1 MADDVLL
8 ALAGAAKKKKKR
20 KRKRCR
26 LVKRTKVIKG
36 KRKVV
41 KVRKC
46 RPKKKP
52 AKKPAP
58 AYNAPAPAPLPAPP
72 VPDPPAP
79 PRLKTIQSPI
89 AVYQGAFGPL
99 QAERLAWRAGF
110 GPRPGQVAQLAAMDL
125 EAAVMSFTR
134 PEGQAP
140 LDGPEPRNGA
150 NPINPASDEGAFTYW
165 LDRMVRSRHQL
176 VERLALVFHDWW
188 ATRRDG
194 VNTNAEMLN
203 QTNIFRA
210 HGLGSF
216 RDMTRA
222 VTTDPAMLQFLDGM
236 SNRRGAVNENYAREL
251 MELFTLGADRGAYT
265 ETDVRELA
273 RALTGWRADYN
284 NGWVNWR
291 WDELGRWDFQN
302 KTIFGRTGRFDW
314 QDACELV
321 LTHPMHPSFFV
332 HKLWSYFIPTP
343 PDAGTSAA
351 LEQHYVATGLQV
363 RPIVEAI
370 LCSPQFYEG
379 PRMVK
384 PPIVLSAGLMRATDR
399 GIENLEWWYKSDRT
413 GQRIYYPPDVS
424 GWNDQRW
431 LDTNTTVGRW
441 ELVGVALAGKMVK
454 NQAADTYPEQS
465 AEEAVAAARAFWGD
479 PDLTAESVEQ
489 LLAFARAV
497 VPATGTPL
505 NLARLRAQRFNAL
518 RQLIAAGPD
527 HQTC

>member
-1 MADDVLL
+1 MSDDVLV
-8 ALAGAAKKKKKR
+8 ALASAGKKKKR
-20 KRKRCR
+20 RKKKRCR
-26 LVKRTKVIKG
+26 MVKRTKVVNG

-46 RPKKKP
+46 KPRKKP

-58 AYNAPAPAPLPAPP
+58 TYQAPPPVPAPP
-72 VPDPPAP
+72 VPEPPAP

-89 AVYQGAFGPL
+89 AVYQGAFGVR

-110 GPRPGQVAQLAAMDL
+110 GPRPGQAAELAALDL
-125 EAAVMSFTR
+125 EAAVMAFTR
-134 PEGQAP
+134 PTGQAP

-150 NPINPASDEGAFTYW
+150 NPINPATDDGAFAYW

-194 VNTNAEMLN
+194 VSTNAEMLN

-273 RALTGWRADYN
+273 RALTGWRADYD
-284 NGWVNWR
+284 NGYVNWR
-291 WDELGRWDFQN
+291 WDEANRWDFQN
-302 KTIFGRTGRFDW
+302 KTVFGRTGRFNW
-314 QDACELV
+314 SDACELV
-321 LTHPMHPSFFV
+321 LTHPLHPSFFV
-332 HKLWSYFIPTP
+332 RKLWSYFIPTP
-343 PDAGTSAA
+343 PDGATSAA
-351 LEQHYVATGLQV
+351 LEQLYVSSGLQI
-363 RPIVEAI
+363 RPVLEAI
-370 LCSPQFYEG
+370 LCCPQFYEG

-384 PPIVLSAGLMRATDR
+384 PPIVLMAGMMRATGR
-399 GIENLEWWYKSDRT
+399 GIENNEWWNKSDRA
-413 GQRIYYPPDVS
+413 GQRLYYPPDVS
-424 GWNDQRW
+424 GWNDLRW

-441 ELVGVALAGKMVK
+441 DAAGVALAGRMVK
-454 NQAADTYPEQS
+454 NADADAYPAQTAEQ
-465 AEEAVAAARAFWGD
+465 AVAAARAYWGD
-479 PDLTAESVEQ
+479 PDLTPETVAG
-489 LLAFARAV
+489 LLSWAQAV
-497 VPATGTPL
+497 VPATGKPL
-505 NLARLRAQRFNAL
+505 DLARLRAQRYNAL

-527 HQTC
+527 YQTC